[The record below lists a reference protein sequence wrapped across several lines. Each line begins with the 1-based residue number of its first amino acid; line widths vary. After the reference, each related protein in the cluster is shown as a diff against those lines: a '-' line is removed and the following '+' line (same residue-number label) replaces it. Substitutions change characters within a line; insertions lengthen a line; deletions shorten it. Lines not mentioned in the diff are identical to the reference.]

1 MGRLLLM
8 FGRGGGVG
16 DVVIEVGYLPIRK
29 QIPDL
34 TRIITITNTNR
45 NILAYRL
52 GCDGLFNGSLSVGSS
67 GPEHRYCSWTRAR
80 IDRYPLQ

>member
-52 GCDGLFNGSLSVGSS
+52 GCDGLL
-67 GPEHRYCSWTRAR
+67 TRAFR
-80 IDRYPLQ
+80 LARPGPNIGTSPGHVLV

>member
-8 FGRGGGVG
+8 SGRGGGVG
-16 DVVIEVGYLPIRK
+16 RDVVLLEVGYLPIRK

-52 GCDGLFNGSLSVGSS
+52 GCDGLL
-67 GPEHRYCSWTRAR
+67 TRAFR
-80 IDRYPLQ
+80 LARPGPNIGTAPGHVLV

>member
-8 FGRGGGVG
+8 SGRGGGVG
-16 DVVIEVGYLPIRK
+16 RDVVLPEVVIEVGYLPIRK

-52 GCDGLFNGSLSVGSS
+52 GCDGLL
-67 GPEHRYCSWTRAR
+67 TRAFR
-80 IDRYPLQ
+80 LARPGPNIGTAPGHVLV